1 MPRPYPDPGGPSR
14 FATTISN
21 HWPFSNDAL
30 PLAVADRFAGVQ
42 QSSDSVGEVWWTE
55 AVVTTII
62 ADLLCVGI
70 TLLALALPPADA
82 IQATLGD
89 LNREGTCYWGQFTYA
104 DSPYFDKGMV
114 AQVPA
119 SNFNSGKG
127 CGTCY
132 QVTCKNSPSCTK
144 GSVMVRAVG
153 LSGGFNLNFPAWD
166 KIVKDRNVGNVEI
179 DYRSVDCPSSRT
191 MAVRIENNSNVYNF
205 VVQILGAAKSGGVE
219 KVEISN
225 DGKQWKSMTNNGW
238 GATWVLN
245 PAKDVVDK
253 GRKLSVRVTA
263 VGGGQQVV
271 LLDVIPSKWS
281 AGKTYESGTN
291 F

>member
-1 MPRPYPDPGGPSR
+1 MPLVL
-14 FATTISN
+14 TIIIE
-21 HWPFSNDAL
+21 PIAL
-30 PLAVADRFAGVQ
+30 PLF
-42 QSSDSVGEVWWTE
+42 DSRREVG
-55 AVVTTII
+55 
-62 ADLLCVGI
+62 DLLCVGI
-70 TLLALALPPADA
+70 ALLALALSPADA
-82 IQATLGD
+82 IQATRGD
-89 LNREGTCYWGQFTYA
+89 LNREGTCYWGQFSYA

-153 LSGGFNLNFPAWD
+153 VSGIFNLNFPAWE

-263 VGGGQQVV
+263 TGGGQQV
-271 LLDVIPSKWS
+271 LLQDVIPSKWS
-281 AGKTYESGTN
+281 SGKTYESGTN